1 MKQIFNRAGQGEL
14 QKYLMGLCLTLS
26 LMILGAINSA
36 PAFATGVY
44 EIPSLSSLGTDSWV
58 LDRSEVLSRIN
69 EGTINSKLAN
79 LAQDTGKEVRF
90 VTIHRLDYGETID
103 SFTTQLFEKW
113 FPTPEAGAN
122 QVLLVLDTVTNTTS
136 IATGSEVETVM
147 AKDIA
152 ESVAQE
158 TVIIPIQNGNKY
170 NQAFLDASDR
180 LVAVLS
186 GSEDPGAPV
195 VVETVKAE
203 STFKSADETDVKNSS
218 IWVIALL
225 VAATVI
231 PMATYYFYQGF
242 SN

>member
-1 MKQIFNRAGQGEL
+1 MKQIFTRAGQGKL
-14 QKYLMGLCLTLS
+14 QKYLIGLFLTLS
-26 LMILGAINSA
+26 LMILGTIDSA

-44 EIPSLSSLGTDSWV
+44 EIPSLSSLSADSWV

-69 EGTINSKLAN
+69 EGTINSKLAD
-79 LAQDTGKEVRF
+79 LAQNTGQEVHF

-113 FPTPEAGAN
+113 FPTPEDQAN
-122 QVLLVLDTVTNTTS
+122 QVLLVLDTVTNTTE
-136 IATGSEVETVM
+136 IATGAEVETVM

-158 TVIIPIQNGNKY
+158 TVIVPIQNGNKY

-186 GSEDPGAPV
+186 GGEDPGAPV
-195 VVETVKAE
+195 VVETVKAD
-203 STFKSADETDVKNSS
+203 STFKSADETDVKNST

-225 VAATVI
+225 IAATVI
-231 PMATYYFYQGF
+231 PMATYYFYQSF